1 MKLIILIGLAIVIVF
16 TLALCKAASKDE
28 WRNKNEKG

>member
-1 MKLIILIGLAIVIVF
+1 MIFFIFFGLLIVIVF

-28 WRNKNEKG
+28 WSDNNEKD